1 MKNGNIKKRESKL
14 SKGIKHIFSK
24 NPLWYLGWL
33 GILGVIGLLFVPSL
47 IPFLFFFTFFA
58 YGSMT
63 PDELFWNQVRCASTK
78 AFWTVFF
85 TDIVGMLG
93 IVCRAMF
100 FRSMEYKA
108 GVVETGL
115 IEMDLFTWEQNF
127 LLIGLFLLNQT
138 LMVIVFSV
146 CMLKYRKQEKKALKE
161 QEELA

>member
-1 MKNGNIKKRESKL
+1 MKNGNIKKRGSKL

-33 GILGVIGLLFVPSL
+33 GILGVIGLLFVPSV
-47 IPFLFFFTFFA
+47 IPFLLFFTFFA

-100 FRSMEYKA
+100 FRNMEYKA
-108 GVVETGL
+108 QIVETGL
-115 IEMDLFTWEQNF
+115 MEMDLFTWEQNS
-127 LLIGLFLLNQT
+127 LMIMLFLLNQT

-146 CMLKYRKQEKKALKE
+146 CMLKYRRQEKKALKE